1 MRRKLLISLLLFPLT
16 LSSFS
21 QSTTWQWVRG
31 GGSQGAPVSS
41 NLEEDCHWLGTDQ
54 AGNIYGM
61 SMIFYS
67 SIQIDTSYMAHGFGY
82 DDFAVFSYTCEGN
95 FRWARYFGGAV
106 NDYCYCMCTDK
117 DGNTY
122 ISAAVIPYMNSP
134 THYGDSTCPAGTPG
148 VEGKV
153 VVKVDSSGHTV
164 WINFV
169 PPTAPLNL
177 EFCDARQ
184 DSYGNICILAATTYT
199 GTWGSF
205 NFPSRGFYVLKFNQA
220 DGNLFEVTKLDL
232 VGRIHG
238 PVFSLDADDNYY
250 ICWAMG
256 YQDTVAVGNDTIAPG
271 ENVNL
276 GGLAKF
282 NTAGTVQ
289 WLQYVGG
296 DITLHQ
302 GKFMYGRPA
311 LKGGNVF
318 LPGEAQDSV
327 SFFGTVVTNPN
338 GVIQWVP
345 VPLVAS
351 FRQDNGHFIRLKQLY
366 PHRLTVF
373 DAITTTY
380 SGIVLGGW
388 TGIGPT
394 IYNLSD
400 TIKPMS
406 TFNTAYPFL
415 MEIDTGLS
423 WFSWALAT
431 RVNNASSR
439 IMNMISDIDGNIYA
453 GGFFADSLY
462 PSSGPGISSHGGP
475 NDFFIAKVS
484 TNPSCGCMVAIPQP
498 HVLEIIGYTISVTG
512 SATGQLD
519 SLYWDWGDGTVTHY
533 LNQNTVITH
542 TYSTGGNFS
551 LCLKAYNYCGI
562 RDSCLSITGVGI
574 NEPLALPLNI
584 YPNPVTS
591 AVYIENP
598 ALLPLTVTLYSVQGQ
613 KLQILKGL
621 IPLLHFNMET
631 CSSGVYLLE
640 LQLSDGR
647 KSMRKVFKE

>member
-1 MRRKLLISLLLFPLT
+1 MRKNLFYSLLLISLA
-16 LSSFS
+16 LSGFS
-21 QSTTWQWVRG
+21 QSHTWQWVRG
-31 GGSQGAPVSS
+31 GGSKGAPVSS

-67 SIQIDTSYMAHGFGY
+67 SIQIDTSYMAYGFGF

-106 NDYCYCMCTDK
+106 LDLAWCMCTDK

-122 ISAAVIPYMNSP
+122 VGGGVVPYMNSP

-148 VEGKV
+148 VTAKILM
-153 VVKVDSSGHTV
+153 KLDSAGHTI
-164 WINFV
+164 WINFI
-169 PPTAPLNL
+169 PATAPLNL
-177 EFCDARQ
+177 AFCDARQ
-184 DSYGNICILAATTYT
+184 DSYGNICILGGTDYP

-205 NFPSRGFYVLKFNQA
+205 TFPSRGFYVLKFDRD

-238 PVFSLDADDNYY
+238 PVFSLDADNNYY

-256 YQDTVAVGNDTIAPG
+256 YQDTVAVGNDTLAPG
-271 ENVNL
+271 KNDNL

-282 NTAGTVQ
+282 DTAGTVQ
-289 WLQYVGG
+289 WLQYACG
-296 DITLHQ
+296 DNSLHQ

-311 LKGGNVF
+311 LKGDNVF

-351 FRQDNGHFIRLKQLY
+351 FRQDNGNFIRLKQLY
-366 PHRLTVF
+366 PHYLCYFTE
-373 DAITTTY
+373 ITTTVN
-380 SGIVLGGW
+380 GIALAGL
-388 TGIGPT
+388 TGSVPT

-423 WFSWALAT
+423 WFSWAMAT

-439 IMNMISDIDGNIYA
+439 IMSMITDMDGNIYA
-453 GGFFADSLY
+453 GGFFSDSLY
-462 PSSGPGISSHGGP
+462 PSSGPGIRKHGGP
-475 NDFFIAKVS
+475 NDFFIGKISA
-484 TNPSCGCMVAIPQP
+484 NPHCGCILATPEPLVM
-498 HVLEIIGYTISVTG
+498 EMSGYTIGVTG

-519 SLYWDWGDGTVTHY
+519 SLYWDWGDGTVSHY
-533 LNQNTVITH
+533 LNQNTLITH
-542 TYSTGGNFS
+542 TYATGGNYS
-551 LCLKAYNYCGI
+551 LCLRAYNYCGVS
-562 RDSCLSITGVGI
+562 DSCLIITGVGI
-574 NEPLALPLNI
+574 NEPFALPLNI

-598 ALLPLTVTLYSVQGQ
+598 ALLPLTVILYSVQGQ
-613 KLQILKGL
+613 KLQILKGSG
-621 IPLLHFNMET
+621 PVLHLNMEAY
-631 CSSGVYLLE
+631 SSGAYLLE

-647 KSMRKVFKE
+647 KSMRKVLKE